1 MLKVANGTSVS
12 GHQCLQWVESG
23 HSLMLAEW
31 LQVAVADILLR
42 TDGVFENDLTQA
54 HLGFALNL

>member
-1 MLKVANGTSVS
+1 
-12 GHQCLQWVESG
+12 
-23 HSLMLAEW
+23 MLAEW